1 MKAFVTSLAIL
12 LLAQAA
18 RAEDIQ
24 MKLPAP
30 RLESAVSIEA
40 ALHRRRSIRAY
51 ADASLGLADL
61 AQLLWAAQGVTA
73 ANGFRT
79 APSAGALYPL
89 EVYVFAGNVVDLPAG
104 IYKYHPQGH
113 TLSRVVEGDR
123 RRELMHVALEQSSLR
138 DAAAVIL
145 IAAVYERTTAK
156 YGARGLRYVH
166 MEAGHAAQNVYL
178 QAISLDLGTVA
189 IGAFDDAG
197 VKRVA
202 HLSEHEQPLYLL
214 PIGRE

>member
-1 MKAFVTSLAIL
+1 MKTRLAILAIL
-12 LLAQAA
+12 LLAQSA
-18 RAEDIQ
+18 RIEGFQ

-30 RLESAVSIEA
+30 RLESSVSIEA
-40 ALHRRRSIRAY
+40 VLHKRRSIREY
-51 ADASLGLADL
+51 ADAPLVLADL

-89 EVYVFAGNVVDLPAG
+89 EVYVLAGNVVDLPAG

-113 TLSRVVEGDR
+113 TLDRVIEGDR
-123 RRELMHVALEQSSLR
+123 RRELMHVALEQSSLH

-145 IAAVYERTTAK
+145 IDAVYERTTAK
-156 YGARGLRYVH
+156 YGARGMRYVH

-178 QAISLDLGTVA
+178 QAVSLDLGTVA

>member
-1 MKAFVTSLAIL
+1 MKARIAIL
-12 LLAQAA
+12 VVFLLAQSA
-18 RAEDIQ
+18 RIEGSQ

-30 RLESAVSIEA
+30 RLESSVSIET
-40 ALHRRRSIRAY
+40 ALRQRRSIREY
-51 ADASLGLADL
+51 AKASLGLADL
-61 AQLLWAAQGVTA
+61 AQLLWAAQGVTT

-89 EVYVFAGNVVDLPAG
+89 EVYVFAGNVADLPAG

-113 TLSRVVEGDR
+113 TLDRVVEGDR

-138 DAAAVIL
+138 DAAAVLL

-156 YGARGLRYVH
+156 YGARGVRYVH

-178 QAISLDLGTVA
+178 QAVSLDLGAVA
-189 IGAFDDAG
+189 LGAFDDAG

>member
-1 MKAFVTSLAIL
+1 MKTRIVILAML

-18 RAEDIQ
+18 RAEDMQ

-30 RLESAVSIEA
+30 RLESAVSIET
-40 ALHRRRSIRAY
+40 ALHRRRSMRAY
-51 ADASLGLADL
+51 ADAPLLLVDL

-89 EVYVFAGNVVDLPAG
+89 EVYVLAGNVRDLAAG

-123 RRELMHVALEQSSLR
+123 RRELMQVALEQSALH
-138 DAAAVIL
+138 DAAAVML

-156 YGARGLRYVH
+156 YGVRGLRYVH

-178 QAISLDLGTVA
+178 QAVALDLGMVA

-197 VKRVA
+197 VKRVV
-202 HLSEHEQPLYLL
+202 HLREQEQPLYLL